1 MYETQLE
8 GLLGSKGCEEERRI
22 GKICLVVQEG
32 EWRGH
37 IDANKEYRLRL
48 CHRYFLE
55 RISHVPSHNDKAGSL
70 APILPHHFCL
80 H

>member
-1 MYETQLE
+1 MKLSWRVCLGVKDVKKKGELE
-8 GLLGSKGCEEERRI
+8 RFVWWFRKVSGG
-22 GKICLVVQEG
+22 
-32 EWRGH
+32 GH

-55 RISHVPSHNDKAGSL
+55 RISHVPSHDDKAGSL